1 LGDAGRSFGE
11 ACSGRPAGF
20 DGVENRPSGRGVPPR
35 CCAQGGWG
43 PKMRHLV
50 LYKLAGFFHADKT
63 PCACFFR
70 GAMLVHESQK
80 NTVFGKFLYIFDRK
94 MQYFHLFCTKN
105 ALFLHSRGT
114 SVQNCKFRKISF
126 FAKCHVCTCVHC
138 SDRSPDLSFFLPR
151 KKKMP
156 QKKIFFIFFS
166 QTNNLFECMQ
176 ELIK

>member
-1 LGDAGRSFGE
+1 MLRQAGGIRR
-11 ACSGRPAGF
+11 GRKQAVGKGCPTT
-20 DGVENRPSGRGVPPR
+20 VLRT
-35 CCAQGGWG
+35 GGGG

-114 SVQNCKFRKISF
+114 SVHFRV
-126 FAKCHVCTCVHC
+126 FAKTRLFACAHVCTLATPAVTPSHARVH
-138 SDRSPDLSFFLPR
+138 DKFF
-151 KKKMP
+151 K
-156 QKKIFFIFFS
+156 
-166 QTNNLFECMQ
+166 
-176 ELIK
+176 